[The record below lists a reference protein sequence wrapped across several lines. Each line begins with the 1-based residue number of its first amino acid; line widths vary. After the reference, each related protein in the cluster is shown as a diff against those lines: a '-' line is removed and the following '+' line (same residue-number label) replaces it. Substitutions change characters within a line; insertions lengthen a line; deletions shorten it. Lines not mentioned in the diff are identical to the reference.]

1 MAKKTL
7 DKRGQVDEAKRHQ
20 DDADQTNDFYR
31 RAALN
36 KALGMTA
43 RNPYAF
49 QLSDEELAEAE
60 EAIANNSPPKPIATA
75 DNGLRML
82 VDPWREELRRQER
95 SAIPDSSPEERRARY
110 ASRPGVLS

>member
-1 MAKKTL
+1 MAKFGKQ
-7 DKRGQVDEAKRHQ
+7 GQVDEGRRHQ
-20 DDADQTNDFYR
+20 DDADQTNNFYR
-31 RAALN
+31 RSTLN

-49 QLSDEELAEAE
+49 QLSAEELANAE
-60 EAIANNSPPKPIATA
+60 EAVANNNPPLPIATA

-82 VDPWREELRRQER
+82 VDPWREGLRRQER
-95 SAIPDSSPEERRARY
+95 SAIPDASSEERRIRY